1 MMAPILRVHVPFLKI
16 SPSKVAWREHD
27 VSAYE
32 AVHIRSTGT
41 QPRVM
46 SVSTSVDYH
55 GVSALVRFTRPHTVL
70 GTVVFSLKA
79 RAVLFHAEFF
89 LSRPAYAP

>member
-1 MMAPILRVHVPFLKI
+1 MAPILRVHVPFLKI
-16 SPSKVAWREHD
+16 SPSKVARRKHD

-32 AVHIRSTGT
+32 AVHRSTGT

-89 LSRPAYAP
+89 LSRLAYAP